1 MYYNVKHNTY
11 IHIHTHIHVY
21 RYKYMHT
28 CIIYVYI
35 YVYVTV
41 YVYRYVYIYM
51 YICIHM
57 YNTQLF
63 GHIWPYVEYTQIK
76 YIALHYITLPC
87 NVLHYIGLHLHYIHT
102 HRDTCYQSVPCQ
114 RPHGQYA
121 QPVAATHA
129 NIQHFLL
136 RAQPLVQYV
145 CKSFC

>member
-1 MYYNVKHNTY
+1 MYN
-11 IHIHTHIHVY
+11 I
-21 RYKYMHT
+21 
-28 CIIYVYI
+28 CIYI

-41 YVYRYVYIYM
+41 YVYRYIYIYIHIYM